1 MSCSSVWGVGVATHC
16 ELCPCV
22 VWQVAPIFPP
32 STCQTFTRSEGLPAD
47 AILSPRTT
55 LTPYLQEVTCAPPIS
70 SRLGR
75 TPLWALR
82 ATPGLPHTH
91 YLHCILALHI
101 TQFR

>member
-1 MSCSSVWGVGVATHC
+1 MSRSSVWGVGMATRC
-16 ELCPCV
+16 ELRPCV

-32 STCQTFTRSEGLPAD
+32 STRQTFTRSEGLAAD

-55 LTPYLQEVTCAPPIS
+55 LTPYLREVTCAPPIG

-82 ATPGLPHTH
+82 ATPSLPHTH
-91 YLHCILALHI
+91 YLHRILALHI
-101 TQFR
+101 TRFR